1 MNEMK
6 KVFIWLFLL
15 SFLFLAPLARAQVVS
30 PTPDQEESLLENNDQ
45 EISEADEEA
54 EEIEKEK
61 SEKITEPTEVVKGRL
76 TLLLESQ
83 ELGELGI
90 ANFLKYAIRKTVDQG
105 IPPNTVVLVFLLP
118 LVATLITIVRYVFG
132 ISGFGI
138 FTPVMISVAFI
149 ATGLTQGLVLFLII
163 VTIAI
168 LARTLLRKVRVHF
181 LPRMSL
187 LLWFVCLGVF
197 ALLYLGP
204 QLGFDDVADISIF
217 PILIVVLLAENFI
230 EVLIGKN
237 SAEALK
243 MTGQTLIVAIFGFW
257 FLNWRPLQGFV
268 LLNPELVFLTLLIIN
283 LIIGRYSGLR
293 WLEYR
298 RFRSIFKS

>member
-1 MNEMK
+1 MK
-6 KVFIWLFLL
+6 KTFIWLFLL
-15 SFLFLAPLARAQVVS
+15 SFLFLAPFARAQVVS
-30 PTPDQEESLLENNDQ
+30 PASDQEESLLENNDQ
-45 EISEADEEA
+45 EIAEADEEA
-54 EEIEKEK
+54 EEIEEEK

-90 ANFLKYAIRKTVDQG
+90 TNFLKYAIRKTVDQG
-105 IPPNTVVLVFLLP
+105 IPPNTIVLVFLLP
-118 LVATLITIVRYVFG
+118 LVATLITIVRYIFG

-149 ATGLTQGLVLFLII
+149 ATGLTQGLVLFLVV

-168 LARTLLRKVRVHF
+168 LARTLLRKIRVHF

-217 PILIVVLLAENFI
+217 PILIVILLAENFI

-237 SAEALK
+237 SIEALK
-243 MTGQTLIVAIFGFW
+243 MTGQTLVVAIFGFW
-257 FLNWRPLQGFV
+257 LLNWRPLQGFV
-268 LLNPELVFLTLLIIN
+268 LLNPELVFLILLVIN